1 MAEERM
7 LITGGQRLE
16 GTVRVSGGKNTSVAV
31 ISASILSE
39 TPCVIENLPNIEDV
53 NVSVETLRHL
63 GAKVNWDPD
72 AGVMEVDSS
81 TIDRTDVPLELCRR
95 MRASSYY
102 IGALLARFGRA
113 QVPLPGGCDI
123 GRRPIDQHIKG
134 MRALGAKVETTRGLV
149 VAQTDGLI
157 GSDVFMDM
165 VTVGGTINVMLA
177 ASRASGTTT
186 IYNAAKEPHIVDVA
200 NFLNSMG
207 CRVKGAGTD
216 VIRIRG
222 VQRLQSRRPY
232 AVIPDQ
238 IETGTL
244 MIAAAATHGD
254 VTICGCIPTH
264 MEALTAK
271 LLEMGARVEERDD
284 AIRVRS
290 IGDHRA
296 VTFKTQVYPGFP
308 TDLQA
313 PMMAVACKTPGT
325 SVFLETIFEN
335 RFMHA
340 AELSRLGAHIR
351 VENRVAVVE
360 GTPYLTGAPVR
371 ATDLRAGAAL
381 ILAGLCA
388 EGETLV
394 DDSGGHIERGYCGIE
409 EKLRAV
415 GGRIERVA
423 L

>member
-165 VTVGGTINVMLA
+165 VTYEQLHLAEEFTGGKSA
-177 ASRASGTTT
+177 
-186 IYNAAKEPHIVDVA
+186 
-200 NFLNSMG
+200 FLKDAQE
-207 CRVKGAGTD
+207 CRVLLYNGEPIDIEIPVSLVLEVTKTEPGAKGDT
-216 VIRIRG
+216 VSN
-222 VQRLQSRRPY
+222 VTKP
-232 AVIPDQ
+232 AVL
-238 IETGTL
+238 ETGVTVQVPL
-244 MIAAAATHGD
+244 FINEGD
-254 VTICGCIPTH
+254 KIKVDTRTR
-264 MEALTAK
+264 E
-271 LLEMGARVEERDD
+271 
-284 AIRVRS
+284 
-290 IGDHRA
+290 
-296 VTFKTQVYPGFP
+296 Y
-308 TDLQA
+308 
-313 PMMAVACKTPGT
+313 
-325 SVFLETIFEN
+325 
-335 RFMHA
+335 
-340 AELSRLGAHIR
+340 LGR
-351 VENRVAVVE
+351 E
-360 GTPYLTGAPVR
+360 
-371 ATDLRAGAAL
+371 
-381 ILAGLCA
+381 
-388 EGETLV
+388 
-394 DDSGGHIERGYCGIE
+394 
-409 EKLRAV
+409 
-415 GGRIERVA
+415 
-423 L
+423 